1 MPRTGRVDQG
11 FFQASEHLASLLQQM
26 KMYENNNIM
35 KSKFQNIRLVDANEN
50 PRSPAASGHKYCSAD
65 VSRIE
70 PRREARCG
78 AEPMQSAVQAII
90 ELLLAAMFLLFF
102 SFHDVGSFDL
112 EAGEAA
118 L

>member
-1 MPRTGRVDQG
+1 
-11 FFQASEHLASLLQQM
+11 M
-26 KMYENNNIM
+26 KMYENIM

-78 AEPMQSAVQAII
+78 TEPMQSAVQTII
-90 ELLLAAMFLLFF
+90 ELFGGGNK
-102 SFHDVGSFDL
+102 D
-112 EAGEAA
+112 EAPAGVEAQSSVRFRSG
-118 L
+118 